1 MNRSL
6 SMNRMT
12 FIAIAGLALIAGLVP
27 ATDAA
32 AQACFEH
39 IRNLNYSPTNCSA
52 QPEID
57 RVFRL
62 QEIIWKGHNY
72 LFVDEGNEIKIF
84 NIDSPLNPTN
94 VTTSNFNIQ
103 NVGENATHEFSEPE
117 PY

>member
-12 FIAIAGLALIAGLVP
+12 FMAMTGLALIAGLVP

-32 AQACFEH
+32 AQALF
-39 IRNLNYSPTNCSA
+39 RARSDNFNYSPTNCSA
-52 QPEID
+52 QPDID

-62 QEIIWKGHNY
+62 QTITWKGHKY

-84 NIDSPLNPTN
+84 NIDDPLNPSS
-94 VTTSNFNIQ
+94 VTTSFFNMR
-103 NVGENATHEFSEPE
+103 ECR
-117 PY
+117 